1 MARLVI
7 CKYIDWIGLPPPYP
21 YQCNSPSTT
30 NFPTF
35 PNSLPWRKKKK
46 KKSSRSPRVI
56 ATPPDNPTIRNF
68 DFEKPVRKIGEKN
81 INRRERHLERQ
92 IISRELFNFY
102 EHDRNDEEL
111 LITRSPLHSPPS
123 PLPPLPPESYATFSF
138 VPRLTTFPGKRSH
151 AEVKTSVC
159 RHAYEHYRFLKLW
172 QWVKEG

>member
-7 CKYIDWIGLPPPYP
+7 CKYIDWIGLPPPCP
-21 YQCNSPSTT
+21 YQRNSPSTT

-46 KKSSRSPRVI
+46 KKLMVSSRNSHSARQPNYSEFR
-56 ATPPDNPTIRNF
+56 F
-68 DFEKPVRKIGEKN
+68 RKTGEKN
-81 INRRERHLERQ
+81 INRRERHLEGQ

-123 PLPPLPPESYATFSF
+123 PLPPPPPPESYATFSF

>member
-7 CKYIDWIGLPPPYP
+7 CKYIDWIGLPPPTP
-21 YQCNSPSTT
+21 INVTPRLR
-30 NFPTF
+30 PTF
-35 PNSLPWRKKKK
+35 LLFQTRSLGGKK

-81 INRRERHLERQ
+81 INRRERHLEGQ

-123 PLPPLPPESYATFSF
+123 PLPPPPSSRILRYVFFRPEINDLPWEAIARRGENERMQAR
-138 VPRLTTFPGKRSH
+138 V
-151 AEVKTSVC
+151 
-159 RHAYEHYRFLKLW
+159 
-172 QWVKEG
+172 

>member
-7 CKYIDWIGLPPPYP
+7 CKYIDWIGLPPPTP
-21 YQCNSPSTT
+21 INVTPRLR
-30 NFPTF
+30 PTF
-35 PNSLPWRKKKK
+35 LLFQTRSLGGKKK

-81 INRRERHLERQ
+81 INRRERHLEGQ

>member
-7 CKYIDWIGLPPPYP
+7 CKYIDWIGLPLPPTP
-21 YQCNSPSTT
+21 INVTPRLR
-30 NFPTF
+30 PTF
-35 PNSLPWRKKKK
+35 LLFQTRSLGGKK

-81 INRRERHLERQ
+81 INRRERHLEGQ